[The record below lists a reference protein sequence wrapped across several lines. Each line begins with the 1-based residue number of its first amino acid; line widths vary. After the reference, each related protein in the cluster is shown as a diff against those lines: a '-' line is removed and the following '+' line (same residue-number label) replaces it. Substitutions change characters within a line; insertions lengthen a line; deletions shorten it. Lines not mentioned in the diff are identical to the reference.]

1 MKNEVIGKSSAI
13 ILSLVLI
20 SLENN
25 DDDIAVILLGSAC
38 KTFAL
43 NVKNMSIV

>member
-1 MKNEVIGKSSAI
+1 MKYEVIGESSII

-25 DDDIAVILLGSAC
+25 DDDRGSDIAWFCV
-38 KTFAL
+38 
-43 NVKNMSIV
+43 